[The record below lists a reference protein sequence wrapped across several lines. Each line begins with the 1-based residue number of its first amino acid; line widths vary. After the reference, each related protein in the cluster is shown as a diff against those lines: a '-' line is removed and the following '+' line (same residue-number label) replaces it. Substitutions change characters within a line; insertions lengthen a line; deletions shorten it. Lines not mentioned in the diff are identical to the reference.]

1 METCWTKNLHA
12 LQQRNPELAQRLQ
25 SCDLNPSQFVIGKAQ
40 DSSPVI
46 GMRLANGQ
54 CAALGH
60 SVSPQQDAVNWVGG
74 LATEFKENANVLLLG
89 FGTGYHPRALF
100 EASNPQTQIWVAEPN
115 LLLFK
120 TALHAMDVS
129 DLLASD
135 RVHLLVGQTEKDTA
149 SLLFRG
155 SASYRTLAQ
164 GIRLAMPVYAQHLY
178 AEYIQRLTHE
188 INETMQLHKLRFN
201 TSEQQG
207 EQVTRHCLANLP
219 AVLNSA
225 PVLTLLSAFP
235 GCPALVV
242 APGPSLQEQLPGIA
256 ACRDRVILIAVD
268 TAHRILLHHDIQAD
282 FVVALD
288 FTDLNAKHFDGIHDT
303 ATHLVAFPGIHPA
316 IVEQYNRRTFFF
328 DHSSS
333 TDGKPGATPL
343 LKLLRA
349 LPPLGDIISYGS
361 TAHAAYHLARL
372 MGCSPIV
379 LVGNDLSFPNDRQ
392 YSPGAMQN
400 DLEKAENGEMPS
412 IEIPANDGR
421 TVKTIGLYK
430 IYLDTF
436 GELIQGTGGMVCNPS
451 PHGAQIANAAYRPWE
466 ELLSGF
472 PSKPIDKRGIAA
484 CAVSRHLV
492 SNRSILGE
500 IKDLLHDCRSTRKEL
515 QKIIVKLNRLSPT
528 AASFQ
533 RDMLAILKQFMELM
547 QRRERPLAISTPLC
561 SRSTVA
567 FIGQLEN
574 VGIVGGKT
582 PEENQ
587 IARHRCQDFFE
598 DIAKALKT
606 NAALLQSAIQACS
619 S

>member
-1 METCWTKNLHA
+1 
-12 LQQRNPELAQRLQ
+12 
-25 SCDLNPSQFVIGKAQ
+25 
-40 DSSPVI
+40 
-46 GMRLANGQ
+46 
-54 CAALGH
+54 
-60 SVSPQQDAVNWVGG
+60 

-89 FGTGYHPRALF
+89 FGTGYHPRAFF
-100 EASNPQTQIWVAEPN
+100 EASNAQTQIWVAEPN
-115 LLLFK
+115 LVLFK

-129 DLLASD
+129 NLLASD
-135 RVHLLVGQTEKDTA
+135 RVHLLVGRSEKDTA

-155 SASYRTLAQ
+155 PASYRTLAQ

-219 AVLNSA
+219 AVLNST
-225 PVLTLLSAFP
+225 PVLNLLSAFP

-256 ACRDRVILIAVD
+256 ACQDRVILIAVD

-303 ATHLVAFPGIHPA
+303 TTHLVAFPGIHPA
-316 IVEQYNRRTFFF
+316 IVEKYNRRTFFF

-343 LKLLRA
+343 LKLLRT
-349 LPPLGDIISYGS
+349 LPPLGDVISYGS

-379 LVGNDLSFPNDRQ
+379 LVGNDLSFPHDRQ

-400 DLEKAENGEMPS
+400 DLKKTENDEMPS

-436 GELIQGTGGMVCNPS
+436 GELIQGTGGTVCNTS
-451 PHGAQIANAAYRPWE
+451 PHGAQIANASYRPWE
-466 ELLSGF
+466 EVQSTF
-472 PSKPIDKRGIAA
+472 PSSYIDKRGI
-484 CAVSRHLV
+484 SKR
-492 SNRSILGE
+492 ILIEE
-500 IKDLLHDCRSTRKEL
+500 IKALMHDCRSARKEL
-515 QKIIVKLNRLSPT
+515 QKIIAKLNRLSPT

-533 RDMLAILKQFMELM
+533 RDMLDILKQFMELM

-567 FIGQLEN
+567 FIGQLGN

-587 IARHRCQDFFE
+587 IARQRCQDFFE
-598 DIAKALKT
+598 DIAKAFKT